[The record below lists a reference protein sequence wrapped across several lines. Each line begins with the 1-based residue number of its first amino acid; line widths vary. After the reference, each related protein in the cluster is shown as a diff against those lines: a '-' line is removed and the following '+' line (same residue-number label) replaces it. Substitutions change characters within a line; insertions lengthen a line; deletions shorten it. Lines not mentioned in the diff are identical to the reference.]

1 MLTRGGGAASPV
13 ACVLPTAPS
22 FRILWPPASG
32 SAGPTVGV
40 EVGGRGQ
47 GQQRGRALRGGDGEA
62 KSQRQNPALLH
73 RDGEKRAGPEGAVWE
88 RGGSSPGLWQARR
101 STSLKKVAC
110 SAAVSGISRSLSS
123 CPRQLCSR
131 HSTVS
136 LAGQGP
142 LARGTPS
149 GSAPTHTPLSTEGLL
164 LPGTLAP
171 PWLWRPSCGLPA
183 TTCPSAQLLSQIAHS
198 HARGPCGSVR
208 RKLTH
213 LWKAEGR
220 TSAAVDT
227 GATTPLGQNGK
238 ESRGHR
244 YLLPGPM
251 LGGRKGRQEP

>member
-40 EVGGRGQ
+40 EVSGRGQ

-149 GSAPTHTPLSTEGLL
+149 GSARHTLRS
-164 LPGTLAP
+164 AP
-171 PWLWRPSCGLPA
+171 RASCSPAPWLRHGYGGPRAASQPPPAPALNCSLRSLTPMPVGPVGL
-183 TTCPSAQLLSQIAHS
+183 
-198 HARGPCGSVR
+198 
-208 RKLTH
+208 
-213 LWKAEGR
+213 
-220 TSAAVDT
+220 
-227 GATTPLGQNGK
+227 
-238 ESRGHR
+238 
-244 YLLPGPM
+244 
-251 LGGRKGRQEP
+251 